1 MEFIKTEFEGL
12 WIIKPKVFGDERGYF
27 FESYNEIEFNK
38 YLPKLN
44 FVQDN
49 QSLSNKGVLR
59 GLHFQTSPFSQGKLI
74 RVISGSVRDIA
85 LDIRPES
92 KTFGKHFNFILSA
105 GDKSM
110 LYIPPGFAHG
120 FLTLVDNTI
129 FSYKCTEFYNKDA
142 EKSILWNDP
151 ELAINWDIEHPIL
164 SEKDKFGISFKN
176 YFALI

>member
-12 WIIKPKVFGDERGYF
+12 WVIKPKVFGDERGYF
-27 FESYNEIEFNK
+27 FESYNETEFKK
-38 YLPKLN
+38 YLPQLN

-59 GLHFQTSPFSQGKLI
+59 GLHFQVSPFAQGKLI
-74 RVISGSVRDIA
+74 RVINGSVRDIA

-92 KTFGKHFNFILSA
+92 KTFGRHFNYVLTA
-105 GDKSM
+105 ADKTM

-120 FLTLVDNTI
+120 FLTLEDNTI
-129 FSYKCTEFYNKDA
+129 FSYKCTGFYNKDA

-151 ELAINWDIEHPIL
+151 ELEINWDIEHPVL
-164 SEKDKFGISFKN
+164 SEKDKFGVSFKS
-176 YFALI
+176 YFALT